1 MEEANVK
8 TLPWFRMA
16 TLFFPAIFL
25 VALIFPVFIPAAG
38 QGKTPKFCVVVRSR
52 GGDSIRYVR
61 CFNSAG
67 GLPVWIGEELQRF
80 HNQGFPFASV
90 RLDTLLDQDPVQ
102 VLAEVWPG
110 PLIENGDVVVHG
122 DSAIR
127 MGLVRNGLQFRPG
140 LPFSLRHFGRIPLR
154 SSRLSFAEEIKTPDL
169 EWFGNRA
176 MVHVYLKK
184 RRNNGLSGLIGLQ
197 PRETGPGIFL
207 TGNVETSLFNLF
219 GRGADLIFR
228 WNRFAPSAQTAFLQ
242 ISAPYLSTGG
252 LGLEGFLDLIRQ
264 DTALLRRRA
273 VFQLLATRP
282 DLFQWFAGFS
292 FLGSEGTLIR
302 VSDGIRS
309 VSVQGLQAG
318 IRYDPD
324 PGYQLIFRRRR
335 MRFLTQGSVKALENG
350 QKRKVSQLEFQTS
363 GQWPVLAGGRG
374 RFSLQVLWNGG
385 WLVSDV
391 VTAADQYRF
400 GGNRDVR
407 GFNENQ
413 FFAAR
418 YGHIGLQPQFLL
430 DRQLVGGVFGEFMV
444 YNPFRTG
451 IQDKVWRK
459 TLAFGFCMEAEL
471 GSALLQLA
479 MANGFEIGQPVD
491 LQTSKIHFGYVGR
504 F

>member
-1 MEEANVK
+1 MAVPF
-8 TLPWFRMA
+8 LPAILLSFL
-16 TLFFPAIFL
+16 LFPLVFPAT
-25 VALIFPVFIPAAG
+25 G
-38 QGKTPKFCVVVRSR
+38 QEKTRTFCVTVRGEGS
-52 GGDSIRYVR
+52 DSIRYRR
-61 CFNSAG
+61 CFPSAG
-67 GLPVWIGEELQRF
+67 RVQNWIGEELQRF

-90 RLDTLLDQDPVQ
+90 QLDTLFDQNPVDI
-102 VLAEVWPG
+102 LALVWPG

-127 MGLVRNGLQFRPG
+127 PGLVRNGLQFRPG
-140 LPFSLRHFGRIPLR
+140 LPFSLRHFSRIPLR

-197 PRETGPGIFL
+197 PRENGPGIFL

-219 GRGADLIFR
+219 GRGADLVFR

-242 ISAPYLSTGG
+242 VTAPYLTTGG
-252 LGLEGFLDLIRQ
+252 LGLEASLDFIRQ
-264 DTALLRRRA
+264 DTALLRRKA
-273 VFQLLATRP
+273 IFQVLATRS

-302 VSDGIRS
+302 ASEGIRS

-324 PGYQLIFRRRR
+324 PGYQLVFRRRR
-335 MRFLTQGSVKALENG
+335 MRFLTQGSVKTLTDGE
-350 QKRKVSQLEFQTS
+350 KRQVSQLECQTS
-363 GQWPVLAGGRG
+363 GQWPVLAAGRG

-418 YGHIGLQPQFLL
+418 YAHVGLQPQFLL

-451 IQDKVWRK
+451 IQGKLWHK
-459 TLAFGFCMEAEL
+459 TLAFGICMEAEL

-479 MANGFEIGQPVD
+479 MANGFELGKPVD